1 MISYTVIVDTREGDR
16 FRGIYPT
23 VPTRDQ
29 VIEGIRSSGTDAK
42 SVTRLIALVKTAKN
56 WPDRIVARRV
66 EVVRVEATIIG
77 KIVFD
82 VQRGR

>member
-1 MISYTVIVDTREGDR
+1 MVSYTVIVDTREGDR

-42 SVTRLIALVKTAKN
+42 SVTRLVAIVKAARN
-56 WPDRIVARRV
+56 WPNRVVGRRV
-66 EVVRVEATIIG
+66 EVVRTEAVIIG

-82 VQRGR
+82 VERGR